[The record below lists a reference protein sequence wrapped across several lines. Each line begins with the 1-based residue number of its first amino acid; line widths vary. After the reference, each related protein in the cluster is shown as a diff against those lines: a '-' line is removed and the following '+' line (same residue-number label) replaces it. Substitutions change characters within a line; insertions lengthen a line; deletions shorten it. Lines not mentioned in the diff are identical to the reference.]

1 MNKSLKT
8 ILIVFLI
15 VAGLSAAFY
24 AGMWVG
30 NGSETGKQQPTNYLS
45 SSDPELATLFSPFFE
60 AWNIVHEQYIDQP
73 VDDVKLM
80 QSAIGG
86 MMEGLG
92 DKHSSYMDPETYQQV
107 NAPLMGSYTGIGAWV
122 DPPGESLV
130 IIAPMPGSPAEAAG
144 ILSGDTVIAI
154 DGKDMTGVDPNV
166 VLQSILGPADTKVT
180 LTITREGVDEPLE
193 ITITRATIEI
203 PVIEYE
209 MLDNNIGYIYL
220 SQFSV
225 NAGEEV
231 RKALN
236 DLMAQNPQGLIL
248 DLRDNTGGFL
258 DAAFDVTS
266 AFIEV
271 GPIMIEET
279 GDGAKQTYSAYGN
292 AIAPDIP
299 LVVLVNGGSAS
310 ASEITAGAIQ
320 DRGRGM
326 LVGTTTY
333 GKGSVQNWIELEGDN
348 GAIRVTIARWL
359 TPNGKQINDIGLTPD
374 VVVDYTQADADAGI
388 DPQREKAIEI
398 LLGLIQDAQE
408 TNTGN

>member
-122 DPPGESLV
+122 DTSGESLV

-374 VVVDYTQADADAGI
+374 VVVDYTQADADADI

>member
-60 AWNIVHEQYIDQP
+60 AWNIIHEQYIDQP

-122 DPPGESLV
+122 DTSGESLV

-180 LTITREGVDEPLE
+180 LTITREGVDQPLE

>member
-122 DPPGESLV
+122 DTSGESLV

-326 LVGTTTY
+326 LVGITTY

>member
-122 DPPGESLV
+122 DTSGESLV

-374 VVVDYTQADADAGI
+374 VVVDYTQADADADI

-398 LLGLIQDAQE
+398 LLGLIQGAQE

>member
-30 NGSETGKQQPTNYLS
+30 NGSETDKQQKTNYLS

-122 DPPGESLV
+122 DTSGKSLV

-144 ILSGDTVIAI
+144 VLSGDTVIAI

-209 MLDNNIGYIYL
+209 MLDNKIGYIYL

-320 DRGRGM
+320 DRGRGT

-374 VVVDYTQADADAGI
+374 VAVDYTQADDDAGI

-408 TNTGN
+408 TSTGN